1 VLSSALDPPLRS
13 LPPALEP
20 PQLGALARLI
30 AAGARAEGCT
40 DAFFPG
46 LRYARYSS
54 PSSFVKTDLS
64 GPVLTVVAQGRK
76 VARWRAGE
84 LAFDPSQYLVVT
96 GEGLFEGSVVEASA
110 ERPYLSVSVV
120 LPPDVV
126 AKVLLALAGVESG
139 PGVERVPAFTG
150 RIDRALADNVERFLQ
165 AVEDPVAKG
174 ILAPLALEEIVFRLL
189 RSDAAAAVRGA
200 VGRAPDAA
208 QIQKAMTFMRA
219 HLTEPI
225 SVEVVAR
232 KVAMSP
238 SHFAHRFRA
247 VARVSPM
254 RYLKQLRLEKAR
266 LLLIGE
272 GARAREAAAS
282 VGYESASHFARD
294 FKQSFGVSP
303 ARYVRR
309 FLAGSS

>member
-1 VLSSALDPPLRS
+1 VLSSAAISPIRPLPLTEER
-13 LPPALEP
+13 PD
-20 PQLGALARLI
+20 LGRLARLI
-30 AAGARAEGCT
+30 AAGARGEGCT
-40 DAFFPG
+40 DALFPG

-54 PSSFVKTDLS
+54 PSSFLKAHLS
-64 GPVLTVVAQGRK
+64 GPVLTVVVQGSK
-76 VARWRAGE
+76 VARWPVGE
-84 LAFDPSQYLVVT
+84 LAFDPSRYLVVT

-110 ERPYLSVSVV
+110 DRPYLAMSVL
-120 LPPDVV
+120 LPPDLV
-126 AKVLLALAGVESG
+126 AKVLVALAGVETA
-139 PGVERVPAFTG
+139 PGAETVPAFIG
-150 RIDRALADNVERFLQ
+150 PLDRALADNVERFLQ
-165 AVEDPVAKG
+165 AVADPVARE

-189 RSDAAAAVRGA
+189 RSEAAAAVRSA

-225 SVEVVAR
+225 SVEAVAR
-232 KVAMSP
+232 RVAMSP

-266 LLLIGE
+266 QLLVGG

-294 FKQSFGVSP
+294 FKQSFGASP